1 MRNLRNT
8 AYLKGEYIMTTQ
20 PNTQE
25 KMTTIPS
32 KELRT
37 LRAEIKRLQHEL
49 DKERRGSAMLLY
61 LMGGGRDCGDEKN
74 RLLIILQEKVNQAI
88 MMLGNSTDSMDVLKM
103 LTEKADFF
111 ETHPT
116 FLLGMNEWKQMYGSD
131 KDAETVM
138 TK

>member
-1 MRNLRNT
+1 MNSIRKDEEVLCCSI
-8 AYLKGEYIMTTQ
+8 LWE
-20 PNTQE
+20 
-25 KMTTIPS
+25 
-32 KELRT
+32 
-37 LRAEIKRLQHEL
+37 
-49 DKERRGSAMLLY
+49 
-61 LMGGGRDCGDEKN
+61 GDETAATIKN